1 MNRWEWIKFLG
12 IEPSRVG
19 IEVMKHEFP
28 WDDVERCMNNDIN
41 TPIEG
46 LTHCPKCG
54 RRLRWIRFRSPD
66 RTWQEPKWIT
76 QNRPRVFKKLRDG
89 SSLEDI
95 ATLICSDMGLTR
107 TKGNQ
112 DSINSQEVEL
122 PF

>member
-54 RRLRWIRFRSPD
+54 RRLRWIRFRSPSW
-66 RTWQEPKWIT
+66 TWQELCG
-76 QNRPRVFKKLRDG
+76 REG
-89 SSLEDI
+89 SLAICED
-95 ATLICSDMGLTR
+95 CHKQVYFR
-107 TKGNQ
+107 C
-112 DSINSQEVEL
+112 EVMN
-122 PF
+122 